1 MPSVN
6 NFIIVIIDLMAQLMG
21 VRMGFLA
28 FLLIGGGSGAAA
40 WIFYP
45 GRSKNANAIRFL
57 MVIVLGFI
65 AAMASSLLGQYGGYF
80 QSGQMLEWA
89 SGIVAACFT
98 GICFTALA
106 K

>member
-6 NFIIVIIDLMAQLMG
+6 NFIIEIIDLMTQLMG

-45 GRSKNANAIRFL
+45 GRSKNASAARFL
-57 MVIVLGFI
+57 MAVVLGFM
-65 AAMASSLLGQYGGYF
+65 AAILSSLIGQYSGFF

-89 SGIVAACFT
+89 SAIIAACIA
-98 GICFTALA
+98 GIFYTTLA

>member
-1 MPSVN
+1 
-6 NFIIVIIDLMAQLMG
+6 MG

-28 FLLIGGGSGAAA
+28 FLLIGGVSGACT

-45 GRSKNANAIRFL
+45 KRSQGSGTRGILIATA
-57 MVIVLGFI
+57 LGFI
-65 AAMASSLLGQYGGYF
+65 AAAGSSFLGQYTGFF

-89 SGIVAACFT
+89 SAILASCALGCVY
-98 GICFTALA
+98 TALA